1 MMTEHLNF
9 EDIVDAIYADEMTPD
24 NMRLIH
30 RVQAHVMK
38 CDSCRHIYDTI
49 QTIRDWREDEL
60 SDEKFAAASFPE
72 LLKSAAVSLSV
83 SISNGCRLALDG
95 IQQLASGLDYS
106 FEHPLALAT
115 RNGAGDEDMSR
126 LVDEENDYNRLTLDG
141 NKLTVSLDAE
151 DWGSDIPVLIAAD
164 ADKNVY
170 FCDEMKLLDGRYTAV
185 VAVPNDGTYDIMIG
199 KTDKENE

>member
-24 NMRLIH
+24 NMRRIH

-95 IQQLASGLDYS
+95 IQQLASGLEYS
-106 FEHPLALAT
+106 FEHPVALAA

>member
-1 MMTEHLNF
+1 M
-9 EDIVDAIYADEMTPD
+9 
-24 NMRLIH
+24 
-30 RVQAHVMK
+30 
-38 CDSCRHIYDTI
+38 
-49 QTIRDWREDEL
+49 
-60 SDEKFAAASFPE
+60 
-72 LLKSAAVSLSV
+72 
-83 SISNGCRLALDG
+83 
-95 IQQLASGLDYS
+95 
-106 FEHPLALAT
+106 
-115 RNGAGDEDMSR
+115 
-126 LVDEENDYNRLTLDG
+126 TLDG

>member
-95 IQQLASGLDYS
+95 IQQIASGLDYS
-106 FEHPLALAT
+106 FEHPLALAA

-170 FCDEMKLLDGRYTAV
+170 FCDEMKLLDGRYTSV

>member
-1 MMTEHLNF
+1 MITEHLNF

-49 QTIRDWREDEL
+49 QTIGDWREDEL
-60 SDEKFAAASFPE
+60 SDEKFAAVSFPE

-106 FEHPLALAT
+106 FEHPLALAA
-115 RNGAGDEDMSR
+115 RSGAGDEDMSR
-126 LVDEENDYNRLTLDG
+126 LVDEENDYNRMTRNLQ
-141 NKLTVSLDAE
+141 S
-151 DWGSDIPVLIAAD
+151 VL
-164 ADKNVY
+164 
-170 FCDEMKLLDGRYTAV
+170 MRR
-185 VAVPNDGTYDIMIG
+185 IG
-199 KTDKENE
+199 KAAIRF